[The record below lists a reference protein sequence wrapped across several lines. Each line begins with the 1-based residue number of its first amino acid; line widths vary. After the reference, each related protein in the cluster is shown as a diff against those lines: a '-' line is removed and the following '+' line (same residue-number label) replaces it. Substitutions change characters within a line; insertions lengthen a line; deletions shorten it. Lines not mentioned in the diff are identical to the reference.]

1 MKSCIKALLILFLLS
16 SWSVQV
22 LGAIWYLAS
31 IQRQHHCWN
40 IQCKNERNRTPA
52 CTSQFLNCSAK
63 DNPARHAWL
72 TTTNLLTN
80 CDAQNDENFQ
90 FGMFAEAFTNH
101 VAEASFIDKY
111 FYCLWWG
118 LRNLRYS

>member
-1 MKSCIKALLILFLLS
+1 MHEKA
-16 SWSVQV
+16 VMQV

-52 CTSQFLNCSAK
+52 CISLFLDCSAK
-63 DNPARHAWL
+63 DNPARQAWL

-118 LRNLRYS
+118 LRNL

>member
-1 MKSCIKALLILFLLS
+1 MRGTAH
-16 SWSVQV
+16 Q
-22 LGAIWYLAS
+22 LAS
-31 IQRQHHCWN
+31 
-40 IQCKNERNRTPA
+40 
-52 CTSQFLNCSAK
+52 LNFCSAK
-63 DNPARHAWL
+63 DNPARQAWL

-118 LRNLRYS
+118 LRNLRYG